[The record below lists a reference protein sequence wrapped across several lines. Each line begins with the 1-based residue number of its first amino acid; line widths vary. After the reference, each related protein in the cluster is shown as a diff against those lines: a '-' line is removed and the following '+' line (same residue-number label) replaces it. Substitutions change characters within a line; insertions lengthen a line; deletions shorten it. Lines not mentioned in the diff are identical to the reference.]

1 MVIHID
7 RRFFF
12 DSARDT
18 LFKGTLDQP
27 QVDGMTAILDFWE
40 ARMPDADPRWLAYI
54 LATAFHETA
63 FTMQP
68 VRETLAATDA
78 RAVEILENAYASGKL
93 SWVKT
98 PYWRPDEDGKSWL
111 GRGLVQLTHKR
122 NYEAMSVLTG
132 LDLVAEPDRAMEMDA
147 AVSILIEGMVQGS
160 FANHKLA
167 DHLNETTDDWVNA
180 RRIVNGTD
188 RAEKL
193 AGYGKT
199 FLAAIRHEAP
209 PGVFSRLKAW
219 LARGIARVSGWSN
232 ASKSV
237 AVSRPQLRK
246 SISERFRYSKESG
259 ML

>member
-7 RRFFF
+7 RPFFF
-12 DSARDT
+12 DTVRDA
-18 LFKGTLDQP
+18 LFKGTLNQP
-27 QVDGMTAILDFWE
+27 QVEGMTAILDFWE
-40 ARMPDADPRWLAYI
+40 SRMPDADPRWLAYI
-54 LATAFHETA
+54 LATAYHETA

-78 RAVEILENAYASGKL
+78 RAIEILENAYASGKL

-122 NYEAMSVLTG
+122 NYEAMSKLTG
-132 LDLVAEPDRAMEMDA
+132 IDLVAEPDRAMEMDA
-147 AVSILIEGMVQGS
+147 AVSILIEGMVRGS

-199 FLAAIRHEAP
+199 FLAAIGREQPA
-209 PGVFSRLKAW
+209 GRLARLKGW
-219 LARGIARVSGWSN
+219 LVHAIARVFG
-232 ASKSV
+232 
-237 AVSRPQLRK
+237 
-246 SISERFRYSKESG
+246 
-259 ML
+259 

>member
-12 DSARDT
+12 DTVREA
-18 LFKGTLDQP
+18 LFKGTLSGP
-27 QVDGMTAILDFWE
+27 QVEGMTAILNFWE
-40 ARMPDADPRWLAYI
+40 ERMADADPRWLAYI

-63 FTMQP
+63 YTMQP
-68 VRETLAATDA
+68 VRETLATTDA
-78 RAVEILENAYASGKL
+78 RAVEILENAFASGKL

-132 LDLVAEPDRAMEMDA
+132 IDLVAEPDRAMEMGP

-160 FANHKLA
+160 FSNHKLA
-167 DHLNETTDDWVNA
+167 DHLNATNDDWINA

-199 FLAAIRHEAP
+199 FLAAIRPERSA
-209 PGVFSRLKAW
+209 GWFARLKQW
-219 LARGIARVSGWSN
+219 VCRGIARLMG
-232 ASKSV
+232 
-237 AVSRPQLRK
+237 
-246 SISERFRYSKESG
+246 
-259 ML
+259 

>member
-7 RRFFF
+7 RPFFF
-12 DSARDT
+12 DTVRAA
-18 LFKGTLDQP
+18 LFKGALNAP

-40 ARMPDADPRWLAYI
+40 ARMPDADRRWLAYI
-54 LATAFHETA
+54 MATAFHETA

-68 VRETLAATDA
+68 VRETLATTDA
-78 RAVEILENAYASGKL
+78 RAIEILENAFANGKL

-98 PYWRPDEDGKSWL
+98 PYWRRDEDGKSWL

-132 LDLVAEPDRAMEMDA
+132 IDLVAEPDRAMEMAA
-147 AVSILIEGMVQGS
+147 AVSILIEGMVEGS
-160 FANHKLA
+160 FSRHKLA

-199 FLAAIRHEAP
+199 FLAAIRPAP
-209 PGVFSRLKAW
+209 PGQPGGWFARLKAW
-219 LARGIARVSGWSN
+219 LARGIA
-232 ASKSV
+232 
-237 AVSRPQLRK
+237 QL
-246 SISERFRYSKESG
+246 FG
-259 ML
+259 